1 MLKLILNENMK
12 LYSRAGQFIM
22 IFILIGISVFTSIY
36 TYKTTPQSLGDWK
49 LQTEQKIQTEIE
61 LLKNPQIPDFQKS
74 EVEKRIKLDK
84 YALSHDISP
93 ITSVYEQVAKQASLL
108 SIITMM
114 AAVVAGGI
122 VSNEFAWGT
131 IKLLLIR
138 PISRSKIL
146 LSKYLAAVMFAL
158 LLVIILLGSSFFT
171 NGILYG
177 FNNPVNP
184 YLFIDSNGEVSQM
197 NMVINTLQTY
207 LLKSVEI
214 VIYLTL
220 AFMLSVVF
228 RSNAL
233 AIGSTLV
240 LVLLG
245 PQLTSMF
252 AQQTWSKYIL
262 FANTDLT
269 MITLGSNPFNVTLP
283 FSLLILGSYLLLFI
297 AISWIT
303 FQKRDIA

>member
-12 LYSRAGQFIM
+12 LYSRVGQFIM
-22 IFILIGISVFTSIY
+22 IFILMGLSVFTSIY
-36 TYKTTPQSLGDWK
+36 TYKTTPQSVGDWK
-49 LQTEQKIQTEIE
+49 VQTEQKIQTATE
-61 LLKNPQIPDFQKS
+61 LLNNPQIPNFQKS
-74 EVEKRIKLDK
+74 EVEKQLKLDK

-93 ITSVYEQVAKQASLL
+93 NTTVYEQVAKQASLL

-114 AAVVAGGI
+114 TAVVAGGI
-122 VSNEFAWGT
+122 VSNEYVWGT

-146 LSKYLAAVMFAL
+146 LSKYFASLMFAF
-158 LLVIILLGSSFFT
+158 LLVIVLLATSFVT

-177 FNNPVNP
+177 FDNSDNP
-184 YLFIDSNGEVSQM
+184 YLFIGPTGEVSQM
-197 NMVINTLQTY
+197 SMVVHTLQTY
-207 LLKSVEI
+207 SLKSVEI

-233 AIGSTLV
+233 AIGATL
-240 LVLLG
+240 LLLLLG

-269 MITLGSNPFNVTLP
+269 MVTMGSNPFGLTLP
-283 FSLLILGSYLLLFI
+283 FSLTVLGSYLLLFI
-297 AISWIT
+297 TISWIT

>member
-12 LYSRAGQFIM
+12 LYSRVGQFIM
-22 IFILIGISVFTSIY
+22 IFILMGLSVFTSIY
-36 TYKTTPQSLGDWK
+36 TYKTTPQSVGDWK
-49 LQTEQKIQTEIE
+49 VQTEQKIQTATE
-61 LLKNPQIPDFQKS
+61 LLNNPQIPNFQKS
-74 EVEKRIKLDK
+74 EVEKQLKLDK

-93 ITSVYEQVAKQASLL
+93 NTSVYEQVAKQASLL

-114 AAVVAGGI
+114 TAVVAGGI
-122 VSNEFAWGT
+122 VSNEYVWGT

-146 LSKYLAAVMFAL
+146 LSKYLTSLMFAF
-158 LLVIILLGSSFFT
+158 LLVIVLLGSSFVT

-177 FNNPVNP
+177 FNNPANP
-184 YLFIDSNGEVSQM
+184 YLFIGPTGEVSQM
-197 NMVINTLQTY
+197 SMVVHTLQTY

-214 VIYLTL
+214 LIYLTL

-233 AIGSTLV
+233 AIGATL
-240 LVLLG
+240 LLLLLG

-252 AQQTWSKYIL
+252 AQHTWSKYIL

-269 MITLGSNPFNVTLP
+269 MITMGSNPFGVNLP
-283 FSLLILGSYLLLFI
+283 FALTVLGSYLLVFI
-297 AISWIT
+297 TISWIT

>member
-12 LYSRAGQFIM
+12 IYSRVGQFIM

-36 TYKTTPQSLGDWK
+36 TYKTTPQNVGDWR
-49 LQTEQKIQTEIE
+49 LQTEQKIQTATEV
-61 LLKNPQIPDFQKS
+61 LKNPQIPNFQKS
-74 EVEKRIKLDK
+74 EVEKQIKLDR
-84 YALSHDISP
+84 YALSHNITP
-93 ITSVYEQVAKQASLL
+93 NTSVYEQVAKQASLL

-114 AAVVAGGI
+114 AAVIAGGI
-122 VSNEFAWGT
+122 VSNEFVWGT

-146 LSKYLAAVMFAL
+146 LSKYFAALMFAL
-158 LLVIILLGSSFFT
+158 LLVLVLLGTSFLT

-184 YLFIDSNGEVSQM
+184 YLFIDSNGEVSQIS
-197 NMVINTLQTY
+197 MVVHTLQTY

-214 VIYLTL
+214 IIYLTL

-233 AIGSTLV
+233 AIGSTL
-240 LVLLG
+240 LLLLLG

-252 AQQTWSKYIL
+252 AHQAWSKYIL

-269 MITLGSNPFNVTLP
+269 MITMGSNPFRVTLP
-283 FSLLILGSYLLLFI
+283 FSLTVLSSYLLLFI
-297 AISWIT
+297 AIAWIS